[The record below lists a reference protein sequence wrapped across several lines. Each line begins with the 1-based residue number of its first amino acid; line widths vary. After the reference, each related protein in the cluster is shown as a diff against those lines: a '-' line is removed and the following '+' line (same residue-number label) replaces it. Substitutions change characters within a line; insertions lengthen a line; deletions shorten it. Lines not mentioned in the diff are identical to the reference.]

1 MRCTMLR
8 TVGLRTVRRCAAIL
22 ALGCLIAS
30 PAVAETWEG
39 WLSDVACKS
48 QDVSAHP
55 VSCMLGCAKT
65 GYGLVQR
72 NGQFL
77 KFDESGTKKATEL
90 LKAARKD
97 EKEIGIKVSGTLKGQ
112 TIEVESIDRL

>member
-1 MRCTMLR
+1 M
-8 TVGLRTVRRCAAIL
+8 VRRCAAIL

-30 PAVAETWEG
+30 PAIAETWEG

-65 GYGLVQR
+65 GFGVVQR
-72 NGQFL
+72 NGRFL
-77 KFDESGTKKATEL
+77 KFDKPGSKKALEL

-97 EKEIGIKVSGTLKGQ
+97 EKEIGIKVTGTPKGQ